1 MATAA
6 ALSKGFFMTTS
17 FSLSSKDISQQ
28 PLLGVNIDHVTT
40 LRQARGVHYPSES
53 FRRGLIV

>member
-1 MATAA
+1 
-6 ALSKGFFMTTS
+6 MTTS